1 MYKVLLVDDEYM
13 ITEGLKKL
21 IPFEKWDME
30 VVYTAEDADQA
41 LAYVADYPVDIVIT
55 DVNMPGKTGLEMI
68 DQMQSILPH
77 AAYIIMSG
85 YQDFAYVKKALN
97 LRVADYLLKP
107 VNKVELGNI
116 LEKLSQTL
124 KNQTKKRPIG
134 SFMKIGQKKS
144 SNKPSE
150 EENNSGLEWIRKG
163 RALPVRLIRS

>member
-1 MYKVLLVDDEYM
+1 M

-21 IPFEKWDME
+21 IPFENGTWR
-30 VVYTAEDADQA
+30 
-41 LAYVADYPVDIVIT
+41 LLHSRGCRSSLGYVADYPVDIVIT

-116 LEKLSQTL
+116 LEKIISNSE
-124 KNQTKKRPIG
+124 KAR
-134 SFMKIGQKKS
+134 SSDGQS
-144 SNKPSE
+144 APS
-150 EENNSGLEWIRKG
+150 
-163 RALPVRLIRS
+163 

>member
-124 KNQTKKRPIG
+124 KKQIKRRPIG

-144 SNKPSE
+144 LSRPSE

-163 RALPVRLIRS
+163 KALPVRLIRS